1 MHRIVRHIA
10 AGLALA
16 LTGCGGDERAESG
29 QPVSG
34 ESPWT
39 LDTLAFVASRTADGA
54 EVDFTRIRGLV
65 RLTTGATAVVDAGV
79 SQVVMLDDRLRFVKA
94 VGRRGDGP
102 GDYNMLMGIGACA
115 GDSLAVFQPGRV
127 TVLDPEGKFVRT
139 ITVQGSEG
147 PLEEPMTVDDAV
159 CDRVLWLK
167 REALPIDT
175 SGWLDQRYTLTWRQ
189 AAVERPL
196 VSFTGQSRFRTM
208 LNGSPAMVMVPWRSH
223 TTMTARGS
231 SVLVSSA
238 DGRAVQVF
246 RGDAARDT
254 ATWALR
260 GREITT
266 ADWTFYDSTRAQWI
280 REEPRYANSLF
291 PSSSLPARPREK
303 AAVAEFLLADDGQVW
318 VRSFP
323 ENTDGLDAMAPRTGV
338 DHESWSVMRTGVQV
352 PVAQVKVPVAFRPQ
366 QIGAD
371 TVWGIW
377 TAASGEESI
386 RGLPIRRT
394 TPVTVR

>member
-1 MHRIVRHIA
+1 MHRNVRHTV

-16 LTGCGGDERAESG
+16 LTGCGIDNRAETG
-29 QPVSG
+29 QPMSG

-39 LDTLAFVASRTADGA
+39 LDTLAFVSSPTAGGA
-54 EVDFTRIRGLV
+54 AVDFTRVRGLV
-65 RLTTGATAVVDAGV
+65 RLTSGATAVVDAGA
-79 SQVVMLDDRLRFVKA
+79 SQVVILDDQLRFVKA

-102 GDYNMLMGIGACA
+102 GDYNMLMGISACA

-127 TVLDPEGKFVRT
+127 TVLDPDGNFARTVSVR
-139 ITVQGSEG
+139 VSQG
-147 PLEEPMTVDDAV
+147 PLEEPVAVDDAV

-167 REALPIDT
+167 RGALPIDT

-196 VSFTGQSRFRTM
+196 ADFTGLSRFRTM
-208 LNGSPAMVMVPWRSH
+208 VNGSPAMVMVPWRSH
-223 TTMTARGS
+223 TVMTARGS
-231 SVLVSSA
+231 NILLSSA

-246 RGDAARDT
+246 LGYAAEDT

-266 ADWTFYDSTRAQWI
+266 ADWTRYDSTRAQWI
-280 REEPRYANSLF
+280 REEPRYANSLL
-291 PSSSLPARPREK
+291 PSASLPTRPSEK
-303 AAVAEFLLADDGQVW
+303 AAVVELLLTDDGHVW
-318 VRSFP
+318 VRPYP
-323 ENTDGLDAMAPRTGV
+323 ENTDGLDAKAPSTRVG
-338 DHESWSVMRTGVQV
+338 HESWSVMRLGVET

-377 TAASGEESI
+377 TAESGEESI
-386 RGLPIRRT
+386 RGLLIQRNAPSR
-394 TPVTVR
+394 